1 MQNLLTPEQIE
12 NFCVAHFSPSS
23 IRKFLENPQGFFKNY
38 VRYEYDDKQSPALVE
53 GDAMHRILEAFYTLK
68 MEGKEKEFNLK
79 ETTDLI
85 IEELLNA
92 DTIAKIDWGKTG
104 SVDKSMT
111 TIRTA
116 LDSYFNELPAFE
128 RDDIVSVEERYL
140 TDFEDLDGDPM
151 PIPIKGF
158 TDLIISQ
165 GDDYVIWDHKFVSTF
180 SRPEEIGDIAKYE
193 MQAVPYFFM
202 VRKRYGK
209 SPTRMV
215 FDEIKKSKNR
225 DGSPQRQQ
233 IIIEFTPT
241 IINRWLEVYRRVC
254 RTLAGVPLIDPVT
267 GVMQFLP
274 NPFAQFGEDAW
285 RDFCAEVDENRVWK
299 FDEIKTIRASK
310 FARADEVEALF

>member
-1 MQNLLTPEQIE
+1 MKNLLSQEQIE

-38 VRYEYDDKQSPALVE
+38 VRYEYDEKQSPALVE
-53 GDAMHRILEAFYTLK
+53 GDAMHRILETYYTLK
-68 MEGKEKEFNLK
+68 QQGKAKEFDLK
-79 ETTDLI
+79 SQTDLI
-85 IEELLNA
+85 IEELFNA
-92 DTIAKIDWGKTG
+92 ETISKIDWGKTG
-104 SVDKSMT
+104 SVDKSMG
-111 TIRTA
+111 TIRGA
-116 LDSYFNELPAFE
+116 LEMYFDELPVISDE
-128 RDDIVSVEERYL
+128 DIVSVEERYL
-140 TDFEDLDGDPM
+140 TDFEDLDGDSM

-158 TDLIISQ
+158 TDLVISQ
-165 GDDYVIWDHKFVSTF
+165 GDDYVIWDHKFVSSF
-180 SRPEEIGDIAKYE
+180 SRPDEIGDIAKYE

-209 SPTRMV
+209 NPTRMI

-233 IIIEFTPT
+233 IVIEFTPT

-254 RTLAGVPLIDPVT
+254 RTLAGIPLIDPET

-285 RDFCAEVDENRVWK
+285 RDFCTEVDENRVWK
-299 FDEIKTIRASK
+299 FSEIKDIRASK